1 MAAQEPLWRYTP
13 RLDSP
18 DRLWL
23 LPAPQAKWLG
33 AGLFSGPL
41 LAQLLA
47 FFGGYGPSDVW
58 SLPVVWA
65 VWLAGLVAGAVGA
78 FYRPGGLHLGEWVSA
93 LVNYALVPRRATW
106 MPPGGRKR
114 DAT

>member
-1 MAAQEPLWRYTP
+1 VDPLWRNVP

-33 AGLFSGPL
+33 AGVFSGPL

-47 FFGGYGPSDVW
+47 FFGGYTPESVW
-58 SLPVVWA
+58 SLPVVWL
-65 VWLAGLVAGAVGA
+65 VWLAGTIVGAVGA
-78 FYRPGGLHLGEWVSA
+78 FWRPGGLHLGEWTAA
-93 LVNYALVPRRATW
+93 LVDYVLVPRKAVWKPTGDGEW
-106 MPPGGRKR
+106 TG
-114 DAT
+114 

>member
-1 MAAQEPLWRYTP
+1 MEPLWHGVP
-13 RLDSP
+13 RLDRP

-47 FFGGYGPSDVW
+47 FPGGYGPANVW
-58 SLPVVWA
+58 SLPVVWL
-65 VWLAGLVAGAVGA
+65 VWLTGAIVGAVGA
-78 FYRPGGLHLGEWVSA
+78 CWRPGGLHVGAWASA
-93 LVNYALVPRRATW
+93 LVNYVLCPRRSVW
-106 MPPGGRKR
+106 KP
-114 DAT
+114 

>member
-1 MAAQEPLWRYTP
+1 MGEPLWHGVP
-13 RLDSP
+13 RLDRP

-47 FFGGYGPSDVW
+47 FLGGYGPADVW
-58 SLPVVWA
+58 SLPVVWL
-65 VWLAGLVAGAVGA
+65 VWLCGLIVGAVGA
-78 FYRPGGLHLGEWVSA
+78 FWRPGGLHVGEWAAV
-93 LVNYALVPRRATW
+93 LVNFVLVPQRAIW
-106 MPPGGRKR
+106 KPVGGK
-114 DAT
+114 AWTG